1 MAAAVAEAYTTG
13 RSERAM
19 DRRRRID
26 RNPCAL
32 SVHGGG
38 TEVKIDLHGYRPSE
52 IVWNGLLITIV
63 QQCWEMG
70 ETELRLIHG
79 HGRARG
85 KTPGFVNTRTGVF
98 GLAIRRMLRRKR
110 KLRKWIKYTTLDC
123 RQWGATTV
131 KLKPNPAPS
140 RTELDAGLIE
150 DRSRLE
156 ELPPRVGG
164 VS

>member
-1 MAAAVAEAYTTG
+1 M
-13 RSERAM
+13 
-19 DRRRRID
+19 
-26 RNPCAL
+26 
-32 SVHGGG
+32 
-38 TEVKIDLHGYRPSE
+38 
-52 IVWNGLLITIV
+52 WNGLLITIV

-140 RTELDAGLIE
+140 RTELDPGLIE
-150 DRSRLE
+150 DRSGLG
-156 ELPPRVGG
+156 ELPSRVRD
-164 VS
+164 VA